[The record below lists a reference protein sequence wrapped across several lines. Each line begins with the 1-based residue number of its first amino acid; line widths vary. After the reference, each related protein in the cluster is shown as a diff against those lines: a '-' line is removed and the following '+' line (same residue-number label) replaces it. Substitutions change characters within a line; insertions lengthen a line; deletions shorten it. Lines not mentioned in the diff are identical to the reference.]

1 LKQSTVQSANQS
13 PDYPITKLSTSTSV
27 VIPAFNEAQSIGSIV
42 AGLREAARWREILV
56 VDDGSTDGTAERA
69 AEAGATIVRHPYNK
83 GNGAAV
89 KTGIRRAS
97 GSYILIIDADGQH
110 AASDAARLVAH
121 LNAYDLVVGARSLR
135 SQAGAVRRLG
145 NTMLNATA
153 GFLAGRPIPDLT
165 SGFRAARRD
174 YLLEFIH
181 LLPNGFS
188 TPTTTTLA
196 FIRAGYNVWFEPIEA
211 SRRQGHSKIKV
222 GSDGLRF
229 MLILLKVITIFSP
242 MRIFLPISLIA
253 FAGGA
258 AYGVWTIVTQSH
270 VTNSSVLLILISV
283 VIFLIGLV
291 SEQISSLRI
300 EGPKS

>member
-1 LKQSTVQSANQS
+1 MQSSNQS
-13 PDYPITKLSTSTSV
+13 PDYPTTRLLNSTSV
-27 VIPAFNEAQSIGSIV
+27 VIPAFNEAQSIQSIV
-42 AGLREAARWREILV
+42 TGLRQVAPWREILV
-56 VDDGSTDGTAERA
+56 VDDGSTDTTAERA
-69 AEAGATIVRHPYNK
+69 VQAGAVVARHPYNK

-89 KTGIRRAS
+89 KTGIRRAA

-110 AASDAARLVAH
+110 LPSDATRLVAR
-121 LNAYDLVVGARSLR
+121 LSSYDLVVGARSAR
-135 SQAGAVRRLG
+135 SQAGAVRRIG
-145 NTMLNATA
+145 NAMLNATA

-196 FIRAGYNVWFEPIEA
+196 FIRAGYNVWFEPVDA
-211 SRRQGHSKIKV
+211 APRQGQSKIKI

-229 MLILLKVITIFSP
+229 LLILLKVITLFSP
-242 MRIFLPISLIA
+242 LRIFLPVSLIS
-253 FAGGA
+253 FGGGA
-258 AYGVWTIVTQSH
+258 AYGLWTIATQSH
-270 VTNSSVLLILISV
+270 VTNTSVLLILISV

-291 SEQISSLRI
+291 SEQISSLRV